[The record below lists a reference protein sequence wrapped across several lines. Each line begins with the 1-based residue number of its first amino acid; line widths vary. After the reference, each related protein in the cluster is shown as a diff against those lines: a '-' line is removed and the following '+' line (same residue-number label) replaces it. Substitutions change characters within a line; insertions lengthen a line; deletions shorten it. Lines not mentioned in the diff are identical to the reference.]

1 MQKYQREVK
10 RHGSQMRNSHI
21 WSEEVSEENREIMV
35 ERLSIKKMAGNFP
48 EVINAPALRVKI

>member
-1 MQKYQREVK
+1 
-10 RHGSQMRNSHI
+10 MRNSHI
-21 WSEEVSEENREIMV
+21 WSEEVSEENREIMA